1 MNYLNPEQ
9 KKLWE
14 ELEKLS
20 DEDLKKV
27 TLEKDSNG
35 SHTPRANLAY
45 EVQRERHH
53 AGDKLGNLEPNQYI
67 KGYKAK
73 RTTAVFQSDSLYN
86 GEYIN

>member
-1 MNYLNPEQ
+1 MQLNSTQ
-9 KKLWE
+9 KKLWD
-14 ELEKLS
+14 ELDKLS
-20 DEDLKKV
+20 DEDLKKA

-35 SHTPRANLAY
+35 SFTKRANMAY